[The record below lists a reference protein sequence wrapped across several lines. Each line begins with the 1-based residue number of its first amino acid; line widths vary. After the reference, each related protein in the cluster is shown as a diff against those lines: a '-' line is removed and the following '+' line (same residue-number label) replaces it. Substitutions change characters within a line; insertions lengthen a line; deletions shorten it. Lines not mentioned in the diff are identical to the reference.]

1 MTLKISKTDAIDG
14 KHLYLGISGF
24 RDKVHRQVIL
34 EKIERI
40 LSDDNTRTQ
49 FLHQVEELLEKR

>member
-1 MTLKISKTDAIDG
+1 MTLKISKTDAMDG

-40 LSDDNTRTQ
+40 LGDDNMRTKV
-49 FLHQVEELLEKR
+49 F